1 MTKMEYLV
9 RILESLESIWDL
21 APGLKVLVEQWALW
35 DEALDTL
42 ITAVESGIHSARSE
56 VAKAKMKRWLDALDK
71 MRQIEKQSALQ
82 DEKELKE
89 LDRLIEGLSDDF

>member
-1 MTKMEYLV
+1 
-9 RILESLESIWDL
+9 
-21 APGLKVLVEQWALW
+21 
-35 DEALDTL
+35 
-42 ITAVESGIHSARSE
+42 
-56 VAKAKMKRWLDALDK
+56 